1 MAYTVTYTP
10 NTAETF
16 TIPFTLVV
24 EPINNYPVNEDNIS
38 ITYNSITGVDSIT
51 VDTAS
56 LSYVQEDQ
64 EIKGNLK
71 LKTNTNIPAG
81 GNYSVL
87 ITMYYK
93 DQTYGID
100 KSIQESFDLVG
111 GEQLITN
118 PILSNFGIGD
128 NYDNNY
134 VLEVDHVG
142 SGTKQYTI
150 PFRVKVEY
158 PDHTMEA
165 SKLSIVKYTVDGQQS
180 TQTIQSITILT
191 SRTSYDTGTMYFT
204 GQLSVNAASVS
215 GTSQHTV
222 AITLCYDNITE
233 GEGATATQSFK
244 YVRDTG
250 IYDMWYIPSENQRV
264 TEEIDM
270 NEASDLLDAT
280 GDSVGMIHTSSA
292 GLSFTLTSSTPYI
305 EYHCT
310 SDFWVC
316 GMREEVDWK
325 LSAWDST
332 TDISNVVI
340 VGQYIR
346 YDIREEKTY
355 YGNTVGDL
363 YLTNGYSGKG
373 SGSGSEL
380 FTYPKVTVG
389 DGNIGWQSQSFNY
402 RITNSEV
409 DGVDEG
415 IHKSFQ
421 FQAGHTYYI
430 YPVVGWH
437 GIENGIDSSPSGEGL
452 SVADVNIK
460 VAILCQNTPV
470 PTYDGGGGVIGSIE
484 LTNITFN
491 PNNFN
496 IEYDTDSLEAEFSID
511 VSVGG
516 LYTIDP
522 KKLNID
528 TFSVIAGFNITGLNV
543 SMNTGATKYENGKL
557 NGSILIQF
565 NPGVTIVVSTT
576 LRVSFEY
583 NDEENNINDT
593 IEGNITFNYLNRSI
607 DLQNMTFNPFIVE
620 YKNGDKT
627 PVTTEFTIT
636 YTSQNYTPEKLN
648 VKLISGLLA
657 DGSLTN
663 SKFTITTSSI
673 IIDSSTMKG
682 TLSIVPYEYNY
693 METEFIYNIEI
704 GYEDPDDPT
713 ISDSVTQQLTLLR
726 ILKTGFTLDRMDIS
740 PQTVYYN
747 KNKKTEAQLH
757 VDIYYTKPDD
767 LVIGTDNLK
776 QRGELTIFNIEDM
789 IYHDNIVYLDKTSLE
804 NCTDADTGDEG
815 RRFDYIPL
823 LVIDPTQDQYHYLPE
838 TTKIILEFWY
848 RDDDNSIHEFKQGE
862 FYLTAGDLY
871 LEYIK
876 YSNNTNEYTVEFN
889 PNSTETHDIISYLG
903 YNMTLTGSPVDPSK
917 VTLSFTREGNSSG
930 EFELIINDIDN
941 EERDNRFYILLR
953 ASCNNISDTQFIVNL
968 TYSYIDEYEAINKT
982 ITSKITFIPK
992 NSEEFVIEDIRLYPE
1007 SNTVTKGTNSTIYY
1021 YIEYRVD
1028 DLSQFTD
1035 EDGSINENVRYEHN
1049 GNLPYS
1055 SGINLINFG
1064 ESKIIEDA
1072 ESPGNQRIQF
1082 TLEISSNKWQGSGQY
1097 TNDNFK
1103 VTIYNKFGNSVESEA
1118 LSIGIYVSL
1127 Y

>member
-38 ITYNSITGVDSIT
+38 ITYNSITGVDSIA

-56 LSYVQEDQ
+56 LSYAQADQ

-81 GNYSVL
+81 GNYNVL

-128 NYDNNY
+128 SYDNNY

-180 TQTIQSITILT
+180 TQTIQSINILT

-270 NEASDLLDAT
+270 NEASDLLDVT
-280 GDSVGMIHTSSA
+280 GDSAGMIHTSSA

-325 LSAWDST
+325 LSAWDGT

-484 LTNITFN
+484 LTNVTFN

-528 TFSVIAGFNITGLNV
+528 TFSVTGGSNITGLNV
-543 SMNTGATKYENGKL
+543 SMNTGTTKYENGKL

-565 NPGVTIVVSTT
+565 NPGVTMASSTI

-583 NDEENNINDT
+583 NDEENSINDT

-607 DLQNMTFNPFIVE
+607 DLQSITFNPSTIE
-620 YKNGDKT
+620 YSQGDT
-627 PVTTEFTIT
+627 VSTQFTIT
-636 YTSQNYTPEKLN
+636 YTSQNYTPENLN
-648 VKLISGLLA
+648 VKLIGGTLS
-657 DGSLTN
+657 DGSLTATSFN
-663 SKFTITTSSI
+663 MVTSSI
-673 IIDSSTMKG
+673 VVDDSTFKG
-682 TLSIVPYEYNY
+682 TLNIVPNELADKDEY
-693 METEFIYNIEI
+693 TYNIEI
-704 GYEDPDDPT
+704 GYEDPDDDS
-713 ISDSVTQQLTLLR
+713 ISDSVTQQLTLRKKIAYQFDITDIKFNDSKDELNIFYDSLPTR
-726 ILKTGFTLDRMDIS
+726 ASFNVYIYYIRSDNFSIGELKLIENGRMWITTPIFSGSEGIYLDEDSLSSMANDDTS
-740 PQTVYYN
+740 D
-747 KNKKTEAQLH
+747 NKKFVYSPT
-757 VDIYYTKPDD
+757 
-767 LVIGTDNLK
+767 LVIPN
-776 QRGELTIFNIEDM
+776 
-789 IYHDNIVYLDKTSLE
+789 
-804 NCTDADTGDEG
+804 
-815 RRFDYIPL
+815 FDYNNGEVPFEL
-823 LVIDPTQDQYHYLPE
+823 HFSYIDEELNISDAISGTGHIRRGFRLTYLHYNNNVNEFSAEFESFTQSPTYYACFMYVGVDNGYNNYTPKPE
-838 TTKIILEFWY
+838 CL
-848 RDDDNSIHEFKQGE
+848 
-862 FYLTAGDLY
+862 
-871 LEYIK
+871 
-876 YSNNTNEYTVEFN
+876 TVECVR
-889 PNSTETHDIISYLG
+889 D
-903 YNMTLTGSPVDPSK
+903 
-917 VTLSFTREGNSSG
+917 GNSSG
-930 EFELIINDIDN
+930 TFDLSVSGDISYEADN
-941 EERDNRFYILLR
+941 NRFYVYALFTYQNV
-953 ASCNNISDTQFIVNL
+953 ADAQFYANITFKYKDEEME
-968 TYSYIDEYEAINKT
+968 IDSTVTNR
-982 ITSKITFIPK
+982 ITFIPK
-992 NSEEFVIEDIRLYPE
+992 
-1007 SNTVTKGTNSTIYY
+1007 K
-1021 YIEYRVD
+1021 
-1028 DLSQFTD
+1028 
-1035 EDGSINENVRYEHN
+1035 
-1049 GNLPYS
+1049 
-1055 SGINLINFG
+1055 
-1064 ESKIIEDA
+1064 K
-1072 ESPGNQRIQF
+1072 
-1082 TLEISSNKWQGSGQY
+1082 
-1097 TNDNFK
+1097 
-1103 VTIYNKFGNSVESEA
+1103 
-1118 LSIGIYVSL
+1118 
-1127 Y
+1127 